1 MPEPNEKLD
10 ESIRRNAE
18 GPAKASGD
26 SGSIQQHPLSEQIEA
41 DRYLSAKK
49 AMKSKRLGLRITKLI
64 PPGTNEGVN
73 G

>member
-1 MPEPNEKLD
+1 MTDSLD
-10 ESIRRNAE
+10 DKIKKNAE

-26 SGSIQQHPLSEQIEA
+26 SGSIQQHALSEQIEA

-64 PPGTNEGVN
+64 PPGTNEGVGN
-73 G
+73 

>member
-1 MPEPNEKLD
+1 MTDSLD
-10 ESIRRNAE
+10 EKIKKNAE

-26 SGSIQQHPLSEQIEA
+26 SGSIQQHPLADQIEA